1 MQDILDMTVPI
12 VVETSGRTERAYDI
26 FSRLLKDRIV
36 ILGSEVNDAVASLIC
51 AQLLF
56 LESQDPEKEIY
67 LYINSPGGSVTAGMA
82 IYDTMN
88 YITPPIATVCMG
100 RAASM
105 GAFLLSA
112 GQKGM
117 RYALPNSQVM
127 IHQPLGGFQGQA
139 TDIDIHAREILRMR
153 ETLNGLLAKH
163 TGQPIEKIAQDT
175 ERDNFMTAEMAQAY
189 GLVDKVLASRR
200 DLLAEKSE

>member
-1 MQDILDMTVPI
+1 MSLVPMVI
-12 VVETSGRTERAYDI
+12 ETTGRSERAYDI
-26 FSRLLKDRIV
+26 YSRLLKDRIV
-36 ILGSEVNDAVASLIC
+36 LLGSEVNDTVASLIC

>member
-1 MQDILDMTVPI
+1 MQDILDMTIPY
-12 VVETSGRTERAYDI
+12 VVETSGRIERTYDI

-36 ILGSEVNDAVASLIC
+36 LLGTEVNDQVAAVVC

-88 YITPPIATVCMG
+88 YITSPVATVCMG

-112 GQKGM
+112 GNKGM

-139 TDIDIHAREILRMR
+139 SDIDIHAREILRMR
-153 ETLNGLLAKH
+153 ETLNGLLARH
-163 TGQPIEKIAQDT
+163 TGQPVEKIAQDT
-175 ERDNFMTAEMAQAY
+175 ERDNFMTAEMARDY

-200 DLLAEKSE
+200 DLLAERSE